1 MRFSVAGIGEAG
13 QAGKTPRAVYL
24 TENGPVMWGRTGENG
39 AAVLYLDVS
48 EWLSER
54 PAAQVQAAFE
64 RADGLCYPVECRVAD
79 GFAAVTLGAA
89 ETECAGEARI
99 EYRLME
105 EGVVQ
110 KSHAYRGWIEAALTG
125 EDAEPE
131 NPGKAF
137 VDRVFEQAD
146 SANAAAQRAEAAAER
161 ADAAEQRAEAAADR
175 AEDVIG
181 NIKSASADWNQNDP
195 NGDGYILNRPMY
207 AEGGFE
213 TNWDGK
219 TMISDPVVVRESDNY
234 ATWLVKVSN
243 KPWQE
248 SDFEW
253 NTEESSSD
261 IIESNTQIHLVV
273 TDGTNENARDM
284 PASLF
289 TNGIIA
295 ADTIAISV
303 KNAGSEFDGIVFNE
317 PGVYFVAE
325 IADGTPAMWIKSAS
339 AVSRNIVKMPEMFV
353 PDAVWE
359 GISSARTIATDTR
372 TVANNAQTAANNAQ
386 TAANNAQTA
395 ANNAQNTANSA
406 KTTAENAQEKMSF
419 ANSSKYEEVTIE
431 LGALS
436 SKSDSYYSDLDIVVG
451 KPITLKWKTWS
462 GTGIWNGNSVQ
473 IKITGN
479 YLIGIEQ
486 TYNNKYKMTIV
497 YAGNLSIA
505 SGEVT
510 MTYTKAKY
518 GNQYS
523 PHNGIFLMP
532 YVQTEGL
539 LMWSEPE
546 GTIGTS
552 TYKSTLY
559 KITIGTDGTLKATK
573 VET

>member
-1 MRFSVAGIGEAG
+1 MRFSVTGNGSAG
-13 QAGKTPRAVYL
+13 QAGKTPRAIYL
-24 TENGPVMWGRTGENG
+24 TENGPVMWGRTGEEC

-48 EWLSER
+48 EWRAER
-54 PAAQVQAAFE
+54 PVAAIEAAFE
-64 RADGLCYPVECRVAD
+64 RPDGLCYPVECRVAD
-79 GFAAVTLGAA
+79 GFAAVTLGTA
-89 ETECAGEARI
+89 ETEIAGEARI
-99 EYRLME
+99 EFRLVE
-105 EGVVQ
+105 EGLVQ
-110 KSHAYRGWIEAALTG
+110 KSHAYRGWIEEALTG
-125 EDAEPE
+125 EDAQPE
-131 NPGKAF
+131 SPGKAF
-137 VDRVFEQAD
+137 VDSVFAQAE
-146 SANAAAQRAEAAAER
+146 SANASAQRAEAAADR
-161 ADAAEQRAEAAADR
+161 ANAAEQRAEAAADR
-175 AEDVIG
+175 AEDAIG

-207 AEGGFE
+207 AEGGFD

-219 TMISDPVVVRESDNY
+219 TMISDPIVVHESDNY
-234 ATWLVKVSN
+234 AIWLVKVSN

-261 IIESNTQIHLVV
+261 IIESNTQIHLVM

-284 PASLF
+284 PTSLLA
-289 TNGIIA
+289 NGIIA
-295 ADTIAISV
+295 ADIMAISV
-303 KNAGSEFDGIVFNE
+303 KNAGSELDGIVFNE
-317 PGVYFVAE
+317 PGVYFNAE
-325 IADGTPAMWIKSAS
+325 IADGTPAMWVKSAS
-339 AVSRNIVKMPEMFV
+339 AVSSNIVKMPEMFV

-359 GISSARTIATDTR
+359 GIGSVRTIAT
-372 TVANNAQTAANNAQ
+372 NAQTAATNAQ
-386 TAANNAQTA
+386 TAATNAQTA
-395 ANNAQNTANSA
+395 ATNAKNTADSA
-406 KTTAENAQEKMSF
+406 KLTAEKAQEKMSF

-436 SKSDSYYSDLDIVVG
+436 SKTYAIYDNLDIVVG

-462 GTGIWNGNSVQ
+462 GTGIWNGNSIQ
-473 IKITGN
+473 ISITGN
-479 YLIGIEQ
+479 YMISIMQL
-486 TYNNKYKMTIV
+486 YKNKYKMQIV
-497 YAGNLSIA
+497 YAGDLSTA
-505 SGEVT
+505 AGEVT

-518 GNQYS
+518 GDTYN

-559 KITIGTDGTLKATK
+559 KITVGTDGTLKATK

>member
-1 MRFSVAGIGEAG
+1 MRFSVTGNGEAG
-13 QAGKTPRAVYL
+13 QAGKTPRAIYL
-24 TENGPVMWGRTGENG
+24 TENGPVMWGRTGEEC

-48 EWLSER
+48 EWRAER
-54 PAAQVQAAFE
+54 PEAAVEAAFE
-64 RADGLCYPVECRVAD
+64 RPDGLCYPVECRMEENC
-79 GFAAVTLGAA
+79 AAVTLGTA
-89 ETECAGEARI
+89 ETEIAGEARI
-99 EYRLME
+99 EFRLVE
-105 EGVVQ
+105 EGLVQ
-110 KSHAYRGWIEAALTG
+110 KSHAYRGWIEEALTG
-125 EDAEPE
+125 EDAQPE
-131 NPGKAF
+131 SPGKAF
-137 VDRVFEQAD
+137 VDSVFEQAK
-146 SANAAAQRAEAAAER
+146 SANAAAQRAEEAADR
-161 ADAAEQRAEAAADR
+161 ANAAEQMAEAAADR
-175 AEDVIG
+175 AEDAIG

-207 AEGGFE
+207 AEGVFE

-219 TMISDPVVVRESDNY
+219 TIIADPILAYEDNGQKLY
-234 ATWLVKVSN
+234 LVKVQN
-243 KPWQE
+243 EPWKE

-253 NTEESSSD
+253 NTAEEGAD
-261 IIESNTQIHLVV
+261 IIRSKTKVHMTMTN
-273 TDGTNENARDM
+273 GTENNERDM
-284 PASLF
+284 TVGMLS
-289 TNGIIA
+289 NGIILL
-295 ADTIAISV
+295 DMYVISV
-303 KNAGSEFDGIVFNE
+303 NKAGSDVDGIVFNE
-317 PGVYFVAE
+317 PGVYFAMITDNDV
-325 IADGTPAMWIKSAS
+325 PYMWIKSAS
-339 AVSRNIVKMPEMFV
+339 VVSGTVVKMPEMFV

-359 GISSARTIATDTR
+359 EISSVRTIATDTR

-386 TAANNAQTA
+386 NA
-395 ANNAQNTANSA
+395 ANSA
-406 KTTAENAQEKMSF
+406 KTTAENAEEKMSF

-451 KPITLKWKTWS
+451 KPITLRWQTWS

-479 YLIGIEQ
+479 YLIGIQQ
-486 TYNNKYKMTIV
+486 TYNNKYEMTIV

-518 GNQYS
+518 GNQYR

>member
-1 MRFSVAGIGEAG
+1 MRFSVTGNGEAG
-13 QAGKTPRAVYL
+13 KAGKTPRAIYL
-24 TENGPVMWGRTGENG
+24 TQNGPVMWGRTGEEC

-48 EWLSER
+48 EWRAER
-54 PAAQVQAAFE
+54 PVAAIEAAFE
-64 RADGLCYPVECRVAD
+64 RPDGLCYPVECRVAD

-89 ETECAGEARI
+89 ETEIAGEARI
-99 EYRLME
+99 EFRLVE
-105 EGVVQ
+105 EGLTQ
-110 KSHAYRGWIEAALTG
+110 KSHAYRGWIEEALTG
-125 EDAEPE
+125 EDAQPE

-137 VDRVFEQAD
+137 VDSVFEQAE
-146 SANAAAQRAEAAAER
+146 SANAAAQRAEAAADR
-161 ADAAEQRAEAAADR
+161 ANAAEQRAEAAADR
-175 AEDVIG
+175 AEDAIG

-207 AEGGFE
+207 AEGVFE

-219 TMISDPVVVRESDNY
+219 TMISDPIVVQESGNH
-234 ATWLVKVSN
+234 AIWLVKVSN
-243 KPWQE
+243 KPWKE

-253 NTEESSSD
+253 NTEESSSNY
-261 IIESNTQIHLVV
+261 IESKTKIHLVM
-273 TDGTNENARDM
+273 TDGTNENATDM
-284 PASLF
+284 PARLF
-289 TNGIIA
+289 TNGII
-295 ADTIAISV
+295 DSKMAISV
-303 KNAGSEFDGIVFNE
+303 KNAGSEMDGIVFNE
-317 PGVYFVAE
+317 PGVYFFAE
-325 IADGTPAMWIKSAS
+325 IADGTPAKWIKSAS
-339 AVSRNIVKMPEMFV
+339 AASGNIVKMPEMFV

-372 TVANNAQTAANNAQ
+372 TVANNAQTVA
-386 TAANNAQTA
+386 TNAQTA
-395 ANNAQNTANSA
+395 ANNAQNTANNA

-451 KPITLKWKTWS
+451 KPITLRWKTWS
-462 GTGIWNGNSVQ
+462 GTGIWNGDSVQ

-479 YLIGIEQ
+479 YLVGIQQE
-486 TYNNKYKMTIV
+486 YNNKYKMTIV

-559 KITIGTDGTLKATK
+559 KITIGKDGTLKATK
-573 VET
+573 VGT

>member
-1 MRFSVAGIGEAG
+1 MQFSVTGNGAAG
-13 QAGKTPRAVYL
+13 QAGKTPRAIYL
-24 TENGPVMWGRTGENG
+24 TENGPVMWGRTGEEC

-48 EWLSER
+48 EWRAER
-54 PAAQVQAAFE
+54 PAAAVDAAFE
-64 RADGLCYPVECRVAD
+64 RPDGLCYPVECRMVENY
-79 GFAAVTLGAA
+79 AAVTLGTA
-89 ETECAGEARI
+89 ETEIAGEARI
-99 EYRLME
+99 EFRLVE
-105 EGVVQ
+105 EGLVQ
-110 KSHAYRGWIEAALTG
+110 KSHAYRGWIEEALTG
-125 EDAEPE
+125 EDAQPE
-131 NPGKAF
+131 SPGKAF
-137 VDRVFEQAD
+137 VDSVFAQAE
-146 SANAAAQRAEAAAER
+146 SANAAAQRAETAADR
-161 ADAAEQRAEAAADR
+161 ANAAEQRAEAAADR
-175 AEDVIG
+175 AEDAIG

-207 AEGGFE
+207 AEGAFE

-219 TMISDPVVVRESDNY
+219 TMISDPVVAFESDNY
-234 ATWLVKVSN
+234 TMWLVKVSN
-243 KPWQE
+243 KPWKE

-261 IIESNTQIHLVV
+261 YIESKTQIHLVM
-273 TDGTNENARDM
+273 TDGTNENATDTPVR
-284 PASLF
+284 LI

-295 ADTIAISV
+295 ANTYAVSV
-303 KNAGSEFDGIVFNE
+303 KNAGSEMGGIVFNE
-317 PGVYFVAE
+317 PGVYFIKE
-325 IADGTPAMWIKSAS
+325 IENGTPSMWVKSAS
-339 AVSRNIVKMPEMFV
+339 AVSSNIVKMPEMFV

-372 TVANNAQTAANNAQ
+372 TVANNAQ
-386 TAANNAQTA
+386 
-395 ANNAQNTANSA
+395 NTANNA

-451 KPITLKWKTWS
+451 KPITLRWKTWS
-462 GTGIWNGNSVQ
+462 GTGIWNGDSVQ

-479 YLIGIEQ
+479 YLIGIQ
-486 TYNNKYKMTIV
+486 QQYNNKYKMTIV

>member
-54 PAAQVQAAFE
+54 PEAQVKAAFE

-79 GFAAVTLGAA
+79 GYAAVTLGAA

-99 EYRLME
+99 EYRLMK

-110 KSHAYRGWIEAALTG
+110 KSHAYRGWIEEALTG
-125 EDAEPE
+125 EDAQPE
-131 NPGKAF
+131 SPGKAF
-137 VDRVFEQAD
+137 VDSVFEQAE
-146 SANAAAQRAEAAAER
+146 SANAAAQRAEAAADS
-161 ADAAEQRAEAAADR
+161 ANAAEQRAEAAADR
-175 AEDVIG
+175 AEDAIG

-219 TMISDPVVVRESDNY
+219 TIIADPILAYEDNGMKLY
-234 ATWLVKVSN
+234 LIKVQN
-243 KPWQE
+243 EPWKD

-253 NTEESSSD
+253 NTAEEGTD
-261 IIESNTQIHLVV
+261 IIESKTKVHVTM
-273 TDGTNENARDM
+273 TDGTENNEIDKTVSM
-284 PASLF
+284 LS
-289 TNGIIA
+289 NGIILL
-295 ADTIAISV
+295 DMYIISV
-303 KNAGSEFDGIVFNE
+303 NKAGSDANGIVFNE
-317 PGVYFVAE
+317 PGVYFAMTTDNDV
-325 IADGTPAMWIKSAS
+325 PNMWIKSAS
-339 AVSRNIVKMPEMFV
+339 VVSRTIVKMPEMFV
-353 PDAVWE
+353 PDAVWD

-372 TVANNAQTAANNAQ
+372 TVATNAQ

-406 KTTAENAQEKMSF
+406 KTTAENAQERMSF

-436 SKSDSYYSDLDIVVG
+436 SKTYAIYDNLDIVVG

-462 GTGIWNGNSVQ
+462 GTGIWDGNSVQ

-479 YLIGIEQ
+479 YLIGIQ
-486 TYNNKYKMTIV
+486 QQYNNKYKMTIV

-573 VET
+573 V

>member
-1 MRFSVAGIGEAG
+1 MRFSVTGGYGEAG
-13 QAGKTPRAVYL
+13 QAGKTPRAIYL

-54 PAAQVQAAFE
+54 PEAQVQAAFE

-79 GFAAVTLGAA
+79 GYAAVTLGAA

-99 EYRLME
+99 EYRLMK
-105 EGVVQ
+105 EGLVQ
-110 KSHAYRGWIEAALTG
+110 KSHAYRGWIEEALTG

-146 SANAAAQRAEAAAER
+146 SANAAAQRAEAAADR
-161 ADAAEQRAEAAADR
+161 ANAAEQRAEAAADR
-175 AEDVIG
+175 AEDAIG

-213 TNWDGK
+213 TKWDGE
-219 TMISDPVVVRESDNY
+219 TIIADPILFYENRGHKIY
-234 ATWLVKVSN
+234 LIKVQN
-243 KPWQE
+243 EPWKE
-248 SDFEW
+248 GDFEW
-253 NTEESSSD
+253 NTAEEGAD
-261 IIESNTQIHLVV
+261 IIESKTEVHVTM
-273 TDGTNENARDM
+273 TDGTENNETDM
-284 PASLF
+284 PVTMLS
-289 TNGIIA
+289 NGIIA
-295 ADTIAISV
+295 ADVYVISV
-303 KNAGSEFDGIVFNE
+303 NKAGSDMDGIVFNE
-317 PGVYFVAE
+317 PGVYFAKITYNDVPE
-325 IADGTPAMWIKSAS
+325 TWIKSAS
-339 AVSRNIVKMPEMFV
+339 VSGSIVKIPEMFV

-359 GISSARTIATDTR
+359 GISSVRTIAT
-372 TVANNAQTAANNAQ
+372 NAQTAATNAQ
-386 TAANNAQTA
+386 TAATNAK
-395 ANNAQNTANSA
+395 NTADNA
-406 KTTAENAQEKMSF
+406 KSTAETAQEKMAF

-436 SKSDSYYSDLDIVVG
+436 SKSGSYYSDLDIVVG
-451 KPITLKWKTWS
+451 KPITLRWKTWS
-462 GTGIWNGNSVQ
+462 GTGIWNGASVQ

-479 YLIGIEQ
+479 YMIGIQ
-486 TYNNKYKMTIV
+486 QQYNNKYKMTIV

>member
-1 MRFSVAGIGEAG
+1 MRFSVTGNGEAG
-13 QAGKTPRAVYL
+13 QAGKTPRAIYL
-24 TENGPVMWGRTGENG
+24 TQNGPVMWGRTGEEC

-48 EWLSER
+48 EWRAER
-54 PAAQVQAAFE
+54 PEAAVEAAFE
-64 RADGLCYPVECRVAD
+64 RPDGLCYPVECRMEEKC
-79 GFAAVTLGAA
+79 AAVTLGTA
-89 ETECAGEARI
+89 ETEIAGEARI
-99 EYRLME
+99 EFRLVE
-105 EGVVQ
+105 AGLVQ
-110 KSHAYRGWIEAALTG
+110 KSHAYRGWIEEALTG
-125 EDAEPE
+125 EDAQPE
-131 NPGKAF
+131 SPGKAF
-137 VDRVFEQAD
+137 VDSVFEQAV
-146 SANAAAQRAEAAAER
+146 SANAAAQRAEAAADR
-161 ADAAEQRAEAAADR
+161 ANAAEQRADAAADR
-175 AEDVIG
+175 AEDAIG

-195 NGDGYILNRPMY
+195 NGDGYIRNRPMY

-219 TMISDPVVVRESDNY
+219 TIIADPILANVNNSRKLY
-234 ATWLVKVSN
+234 LIKVQN
-243 KPWQE
+243 EPWKE
-248 SDFEW
+248 RDFEW
-253 NTEESSSD
+253 NTAVEGTD
-261 IIESNTQIHLVV
+261 IIDSKTKVHV
-273 TDGTNENARDM
+273 TMTNGTENNEIDTTVSM
-284 PASLF
+284 LS
-289 TNGIIA
+289 NGIILL
-295 ADTIAISV
+295 DMYVISV
-303 KNAGSEFDGIVFNE
+303 NKAGSDVDGIVFNE
-317 PGVYFVAE
+317 PGVYFAMITDNDV
-325 IADGTPAMWIKSAS
+325 PYMWIKSAS
-339 AVSRNIVKMPEMFV
+339 VVSGTIVKMPEMFV

-359 GISSARTIATDTR
+359 GISSVRTIAT
-372 TVANNAQTAANNAQ
+372 NAQTAATNAQ
-386 TAANNAQTA
+386 TAATNAQTA
-395 ANNAQNTANSA
+395 ATNAKNTADSA
-406 KTTAENAQEKMSF
+406 KSTAEKAQEKMSF

-451 KPITLKWKTWS
+451 KPITLRWKTWS
-462 GTGIWNGNSVQ
+462 GTGIWNGDSVQ

-479 YLIGIEQ
+479 YLIGIQ
-486 TYNNKYKMTIV
+486 QKYNNKYKMKIV